1 MILIRYMNYE
11 YDVVII
17 GASFSGLTLAKHLP
31 DSLKVL
37 IVESKPFIGSSVE
50 STGLITVET
59 RKLFGSFFDIDR
71 YITNPIKTIAV
82 IAPDFKDYFTS
93 SSEKPWIYQTDT
105 RKLMSALASDL
116 PSNVTVMAGWTYK
129 GLGSEAGK
137 RSMVIVS
144 AGEER
149 EVGFKVL
156 VGADG
161 GRSAVARSVEG
172 LSTHRKFLY
181 AHERVYFGEVLLG
194 SDPEETIY
202 HYWFGEFSLGYG
214 GWLSP
219 TVIDGKPAFRI
230 GLAKLAKA
238 RGEAVGLTDRF
249 VQKLVDMGHI
259 RLTEPEPFYRFAGMI
274 PIDGV
279 CTRTATEDVLLI
291 GDSAGYCGAFAADGI
306 KGSLASGIEASK
318 CIKEYLA
325 GDRNALH
332 AHKSRMNQYGGLLDY
347 YRRQVRYRFLWD
359 LMKSDRSFFFL
370 FDLIKREKEAFLDKF
385 CDSKDHQTSLIRI
398 VLKPRHFFRCLKY
411 GLSLLGD
418 LMK

>member
-1 MILIRYMNYE
+1 MHAEFN
-11 YDVVII
+11 VVII
-17 GASFSGLTLAKHLP
+17 GASFSGLTLVKHLP
-31 DSLKVL
+31 DSLRVL

-59 RKLFGSFFDIDR
+59 RKLFGSFFDIDQ

-82 IAPDFKDYFTS
+82 IAPDFKDHFTS
-93 SSEKPWIYQTDT
+93 SSEDPWIYQTDT

-129 GLGSEAGK
+129 GLGSGVDQ
-137 RSMVIVS
+137 RSILIVS
-144 AGEER
+144 GGEER
-149 EVGFKVL
+149 EIGFKVL

-161 GRSAVARSVEG
+161 GRSAVARSIEG
-172 LSTHRKFLY
+172 LDTHQKFLY
-181 AHERVYFGEVLLG
+181 AHERVYFGEVVLG
-194 SDPEETIY
+194 LNPTETIY
-202 HYWFGEFSLGYG
+202 HYWFGTFSLGYG

-238 RGEAVGLTDRF
+238 RGEAVGLTDKF

-259 RLTEPEPFYRFAGMI
+259 RLTEMESVYRFAGMI

-279 CTRTATEDVLLI
+279 CLRTAVKDILLI

-318 CIKEYLA
+318 CIVEYFA
-325 GDRNALH
+325 GDQNALFT
-332 AHKSRMNQYGGLLDY
+332 HKSRMNRYGGLLDY

-359 LMKSDRSFFFL
+359 LMKSDRSFYYL
-370 FDLIKREKEAFLDKF
+370 FDLIKQEKEAFLNKF

-411 GLSLLGD
+411 GLSVLRD
-418 LMK
+418 LF